1 MTKRMIQQRM
11 LGSLRSSKMYK
22 HSGVYISD
30 FGKLLPFLH
39 IIQQQRIQKHLYK
52 TQKSIIYTS
61 CKDYVEKYFAT
72 LHTLDVR

>member
-39 IIQQQRIQKHLYK
+39 IIKTTINTKTPIQDTKIYYLY
-52 TQKSIIYTS
+52 
-61 CKDYVEKYFAT
+61 F
-72 LHTLDVR
+72 L